1 MGNLRPKVRMDAKTN
16 SFFSAGNSNQIRGP
30 YLKRPLLITGDDEN
44 TGSKGKKSDRTFK
57 IINIK
62 IKVDE

>member
-1 MGNLRPKVRMDAKTN
+1 MLKQTH
-16 SFFSAGNSNQIRGP
+16 FSQLEILTRLEVP
-30 YLKRPLLITGDDEN
+30 ILKKPLLITGDDEN